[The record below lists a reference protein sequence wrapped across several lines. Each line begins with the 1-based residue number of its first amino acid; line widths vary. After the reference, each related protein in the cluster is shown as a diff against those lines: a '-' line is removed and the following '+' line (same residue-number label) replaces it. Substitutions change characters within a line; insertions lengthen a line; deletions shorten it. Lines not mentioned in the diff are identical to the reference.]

1 MLDDDLMTRVPR
13 RIVVPRRDTCLA
25 AYQAWQRMASEASL
39 RGDRA
44 EARRHTERAEF
55 VRLRYLEDR
64 T

>member
-1 MLDDDLMTRVPR
+1 MPDELMTMLPR
-13 RIVVPRRDTCLA
+13 HIVVPRRDTCLA
-25 AYQAWQRMASEASL
+25 AHQAWQRMASEASL

-55 VRLRYLEDR
+55 VRLRYLEGR

>member
-1 MLDDDLMTRVPR
+1 MHDELMTRTKRPA
-13 RIVVPRRDTCLA
+13 PRRDTCLA

-55 VRLRYLEDR
+55 VRLNYLEGKP
-64 T
+64 